1 MRDASQTSLLEKKG
15 YQSSEDNMSWDCQR
29 IVTFAPREAGFRD
42 NVNTLSAWIYILYL
56 NLEHQPCQFV

>member
-1 MRDASQTSLLEKKG
+1 LLERS
-15 YQSSEDNMSWDCQR
+15 YPSAEDNMSRNCQR

-56 NLEHQPCQFV
+56 NLVHQPCQFCLITR